1 MAASV
6 TAVLGTLLGAGLT
19 HRFPLRSVER
29 TERFTRDE
37 RLRQERMDACS
48 AYAGALVNYRRIL
61 VHRWFREHE
70 DGTPEECH
78 QIRMDGY
85 ELRSVAQ
92 EALFRVQ
99 MPAADDAL
107 VERGR
112 QAPARIDQLHK
123 AENRPE
129 LDRRRD
135 DTRTQVREF
144 VSAAKG
150 RSRCPGKGTLEAS

>member
-1 MAASV
+1 MEAVAASV
-6 TAVLGTLLGAGLT
+6 IAVLGTLLGAGLT
-19 HRFPLRSVER
+19 HRFQSRSVER

-37 RLRQERMDACS
+37 RLRQERMDAYG

-70 DGTPEECH
+70 GASAEEVTEV
-78 QIRMDGY
+78 RVEGY
-85 ELRSVAQ
+85 TLRSVAQ

-99 MPAADDAL
+99 MLAPDDAL

-112 QAPARIDQLHK
+112 DVLTQIDLLVK
-123 AENRPE
+123 AEDRPA

-135 DTRTQVREF
+135 ITRSLVTEF
-144 VSAAKG
+144 VTAA
-150 RSRCPGKGTLEAS
+150 RDTLT